1 MTVPVRI
8 AFNTKLP
15 FVVTTAEVNIGGV
28 IVKDGE
34 TLDWKR
40 LGISE
45 QNVFDM
51 WRAGLLAHMPEAP
64 GAGAQASD
72 ARVSKSSTTARKE
85 VAETE
90 AENSPAADA
99 ADEDEDDDDETTAAP
114 RTSERT
120 TPKRRR

>member
-28 IVKDGE
+28 ILKDGE

-51 WRAGLLAHMPEAP
+51 WRAGLLAHMSETPESA
-64 GAGAQASD
+64 AQTGD
-72 ARVSKSSTTARKE
+72 GEKSKSSTTARKE

-99 ADEDEDDDDETTAAP
+99 ADEDDDTETTPTP
-114 RTSERT
+114 RTSDRT
-120 TPKRRR
+120 TTKRRR